1 MKAHREKSRAPSRF
15 PVRQRRRFRVRT
27 LLLILLGVQW
37 VVAYWVHAQDFEK
50 SAKYQE
56 LKQEALAIY
65 SQYKDT
71 GGPVR
76 NLYPRNQSDIYETAA
91 AARLGKISTTLG
103 IKAPERFLKG
113 ADRENIARLIE
124 DVPGEGQSLALLI
137 RTRRNGEHF
146 QERLNA
152 WLGAREGK
160 TVVLSPEA
168 ATLRP
173 KSEHPTGG
181 PPERHKWIP
190 RKATEADILEATLK
204 IYTDYSETGGPR
216 YFVGSAASLDEK
228 HLEERRAGAILN
240 QMNHKLSELDPL
252 RFEEN
257 YGRENLALLLEDA
270 PGDGP
275 ALAALIRT
283 HRQKTPQLRAERLEA
298 WKKALS
304 ERRALDC
311 LLSRAGN
318 NLEQ

>member
-1 MKAHREKSRAPSRF
+1 MANPKKPHTPYRF
-15 PVRQRRRFRVRT
+15 PVRQHRRFQVRT

-37 VVAYWVHAQDFEK
+37 VVAYWVHAQDFEH

-56 LKQEALAIY
+56 LKKEALAIY

-71 GGPVR
+71 GGPIR
-76 NLYPRNQSDIYETAA
+76 NLHPRNQADIYETAA
-91 AARLGKISTTLG
+91 AARLGGISAYLG
-103 IKAPERFLKG
+103 RKAPERFLKG

-124 DVPGEGQSLALLI
+124 DVPGEGQALALLI

-160 TVVLSPEA
+160 VVVLSPEA
-168 ATLRP
+168 ATLAV
-173 KSEHPTGG
+173 KGEHPTGG

-204 IYTDYSETGGPR
+204 IYSDYSETGGPR
-216 YFVGSAASLDEK
+216 YFVGSTASLDEK
-228 HLEERRAGAILN
+228 SLEERRAGAILN
-240 QMNHKLSELDPL
+240 QMNHKLSQLDPL

-257 YGRENLALLLEDA
+257 HGRENLALLLENA

-283 HRQKTPQLRAERLEA
+283 RRQMTPALHAERLAA
-298 WKKALS
+298 WQQALA
-304 ERRALDC
+304 ERKALDC
-311 LLSRAGN
+311 LLSLPGKT
-318 NLEQ
+318 LEQ